1 MTLDLDTFLV
11 SLYTIVDDL
20 YQERYAHTKPR
31 RPGRR
36 PELSDS
42 EVLTLAICAQWFGTS
57 ERAFV
62 RYVSEHWQSYFP
74 KLVTQSSINR
84 RCRDLAGVMSRMVE
98 AVAERMGSYTAPYQA
113 LDTVAVPL
121 MRRCRG
127 ERHRLF
133 GHEASIGRGGSDR
146 DWYYGCKLML
156 SVTDDGV
163 ITGFLLAPA
172 STDDRWVAEC
182 LMCWRTDQRR
192 TPLDAQQMPH
202 KRNGRRYVGPTGPI
216 WPRFAAG
223 RISPSPYV
231 ADDGFF
237 GAVWQTHWLRD
248 YGSVV
253 LTARS
258 YTGPNSRLLSR
269 EHHSRRQIVETV
281 NGRLKD
287 TFNLHFPKARSMWGL
302 LSRVAAKLTALN
314 LGIYLNRYFGRP
326 DLALATLFN
335 H

>member
-11 SLYTIVDDL
+11 ALYTIVDDL

-42 EVLTLAICAQWFGTS
+42 EVLTLAICAQWFGSS

-62 RYVSEHWQSYFP
+62 RYVSRHWRAYFP
-74 KLVTQSSINR
+74 RLLSQSATNR
-84 RCRDLAGVMSRMVE
+84 RCRDLAGVMSQMTV
-98 AVAERMGSYTAPYQA
+98 AVAERLGACTAPYQA
-113 LDTVAVPL
+113 IDTVPLPL

-127 ERHRLF
+127 DRHRLF

-172 STDDRWVAEC
+172 STEDRWVAEC
-182 LMCWRTDQRR
+182 LMCWRTDQHR
-192 TPLDAQQMPH
+192 TPLSARELPR

-216 WPRFAAG
+216 WPRFAVGQVSA
-223 RISPSPYV
+223 SPYV

-237 GAVWQTHWLRD
+237 GAAWQPRWLTD
-248 YGSVV
+248 YGATV

-258 YTGPNSRLLSR
+258 YTGPDSRRLR
-269 EHHSRRQIVETV
+269 RQHHGWRQIVETV
-281 NGRLKD
+281 NGQLED
-287 TFNLHFPKARSMWGL
+287 TFKLHFPRAHSTWGL
-302 LSRVAAKLTALN
+302 LSRVAAKLAALN
-314 LGIYLNRYFGRP
+314 LGIWINRLFGRP

>member
-11 SLYTIVDDL
+11 ALYTIVDDL
-20 YQERYAHTKPR
+20 YQEHYAHTKPR

-42 EVLTLAICAQWFGTS
+42 EVLTLSICAQWFGSS

-62 RYVSEHWQSYFP
+62 RYVSRHWHGYFP
-74 KLVTQSSINR
+74 RLLSQSAINR
-84 RCRDLAGVMSRMVE
+84 RCRDLAGVMSQMVE
-98 AVAERMGSYTAPYQA
+98 VVAERLGAYTSPYQA
-113 LDTVAVPL
+113 MDTVPLPL

-156 SVTDDGV
+156 AVSEDGV
-163 ITGFLLAPA
+163 VTGFLLAPA
-172 STDDRWVAEC
+172 STEDRWVAEH
-182 LMCWRTDQRR
+182 LMCWRTDQHR
-192 TPLDAQQMPH
+192 TPLSAQDMPP

-216 WPRFAAG
+216 WPRLAVG
-223 RISPSPYV
+223 RVSPSPYV

-237 GAVWQTHWLRD
+237 GRVWQTHWRKD
-248 YGSVV
+248 YGAKV
-253 LTARS
+253 LTAKS
-258 YTGPNSRLLSR
+258 HTGTNSRRLRR
-269 EHHSRRQIVETV
+269 EHHIWRQIVETI
-281 NGRLKD
+281 NGRLED
-287 TFNLHFPKARSMWGL
+287 TFNLHFPRARSMWGL

-314 LGIYLNRYFGRP
+314 LGIWLNRYFGRP
-326 DLALATLFN
+326 DLAHTTLFN